1 MRNWWGSPAVSELQ
15 GELFGDRD
23 GSHATASEISV
34 TQYAC
39 PEAIKRVPLAPP
51 LAPPSSGFTDAAD
64 FRRRYPDGRIGSDPS
79 LADPA
84 LGERLYHAAVGAL
97 SEDYRKFLAEP

>member
-1 MRNWWGSPAVSELQ
+1 MSPL
-15 GELFGDRD
+15 
-23 GSHATASEISV
+23 
-34 TQYAC
+34 
-39 PEAIKRVPLAPP
+39 P
-51 LAPPSSGFTDAAD
+51 APPSSGFTDAAD

-84 LGERLYHAAVGAL
+84 HGERLYRAAVAAL

>member
-1 MRNWWGSPAVSELQ
+1 MKPILILAFLLLAGCGINPVE
-15 GELFGDRD
+15 GDYGPVRW
-23 GSHATASEISV
+23 V
-34 TQYAC
+34 
-39 PEAIKRVPLAPP
+39 PEQDTCRVKV
-51 LAPPSSGFTDAAD
+51 
-64 FRRRYPDGRIGSDPS
+64 RYPDGRIGSDPS